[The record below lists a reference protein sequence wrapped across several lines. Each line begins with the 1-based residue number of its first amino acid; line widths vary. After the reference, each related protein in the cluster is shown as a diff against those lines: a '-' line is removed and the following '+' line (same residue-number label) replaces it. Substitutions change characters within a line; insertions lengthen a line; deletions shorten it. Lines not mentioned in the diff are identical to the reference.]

1 MQEDQWLKLHPNAK
15 IALIIKPMI
24 GVFIFIILLIL
35 PTLGMA
41 IGGNIPMISFLIL
54 LVVILA
60 IIFSIIII
68 WAIMFYNRYMFRIG
82 RDAVYIN
89 RGILWKRN
97 VVIPYE
103 RIQHTST
110 TRGPIDILLGL
121 HILNIFTAG
130 TGSVGARFGGA
141 ASAFAAE
148 GSIPGLADPKP
159 FQDAIMAKVSA
170 LRGDGFGVVAAAIRR
185 TKLEVP
191 SSPVPTSPTSSTYP
205 MATQSDTQEEM
216 LTELKKIREIL
227 EKQGKK

>member
-1 MQEDQWLKLHPNAK
+1 MQEEQWLKLHPNAK

-24 GVFIFIILLIL
+24 GITFLVIFIMIQFILVGLSAGLLIFLLIL
-35 PTLGMA
+35 AGFIA
-41 IGGNIPMISFLIL
+41 IL
-54 LVVILA
+54 
-60 IIFSIIII
+60 FSIVIV

-82 RDAVYIN
+82 GDAVYIN

-103 RIQHTST
+103 RIQHTSM

-130 TGSVGARFGGA
+130 TGSVGARFGGV

-159 FQDAIMAKVSA
+159 FQDAIMAKVRA
-170 LRGDGFGVVAAAIRR
+170 LRGDGIGAVPPAVRRTTPEVPLSQSSTQGAYPVAA
-185 TKLEVP
+185 
-191 SSPVPTSPTSSTYP
+191 
-205 MATQSDTQEEM
+205 QSDPQEEM
-216 LTELKKIREIL
+216 LTELRRIREIL
-227 EKQGKK
+227 EKQGKN

>member
-1 MQEDQWLKLHPNAK
+1 MQEEQWLKLHPNAK

-24 GVFIFIILLIL
+24 GITFLVIFIMIQFILVGLSAGLLIFLLIL
-35 PTLGMA
+35 AVFIA
-41 IGGNIPMISFLIL
+41 IL
-54 LVVILA
+54 
-60 IIFSIIII
+60 FSIVIV

-82 RDAVYIN
+82 KDAVYIN

-103 RIQHTST
+103 RIQHTSM

-130 TGSVGARFGGA
+130 TGSVGARFGGL

-159 FQDAIMAKVSA
+159 FQEAIMAKVRA
-170 LRGDGFGVVAAAIRR
+170 LRGDGFGVVTPAVRR
-185 TKLEVP
+185 TTPEVSSSLGSTP
-191 SSPVPTSPTSSTYP
+191 SAHPVASF
-205 MATQSDTQEEM
+205 QSETQEEM
-216 LTELKKIREIL
+216 LTELRRIREIL
-227 EKQGKK
+227 ERQGKS

>member
-1 MQEDQWLKLHPNAK
+1 MQEEQWLKLHPNAK

-24 GVFIFIILLIL
+24 GVFIFIMLLML

-41 IGGNIPMISFLIL
+41 IGGNIPMISFLVL
-54 LVVILA
+54 LALIIVA
-60 IIFSIIII
+60 IFSIIIV

-82 RDAVYIN
+82 GDAVYIN

-121 HILNIFTAG
+121 HILNLFTAG
-130 TGSVGARFGGA
+130 TGSVGARFGGT

-159 FQDAIMAKVSA
+159 FQDAIMAKVRA
-170 LRGDGFGVVAAAIRR
+170 LRGDGFGVIAPAQRRTMPEIPLSQSSTPGTYPVAA
-185 TKLEVP
+185 
-191 SSPVPTSPTSSTYP
+191 
-205 MATQSDTQEEM
+205 QSDPQEKM
-216 LTELKKIREIL
+216 LTELRRIREIL
-227 EKQGKK
+227 EKQGKN

>member
-1 MQEDQWLKLHPNAK
+1 MDEEWLKLHPNAK

-24 GVFIFIILLIL
+24 GIFIFIILLML
-35 PTLGMA
+35 STLSMA
-41 IGGNIPMISFLIL
+41 IGGDIPMIPFLVL
-54 LVVILA
+54 LALIIA
-60 IIFSIIII
+60 AIFSIIII
-68 WAIMFYNRYMFRIG
+68 WAIMFYNRYKFRIG
-82 RDAVYIN
+82 GDAVYIN

-148 GSIPGLADPKP
+148 GSIPGLGDPKP
-159 FQDAIMAKVSA
+159 FQDAIMAKVRA
-170 LRGDGFGVVAAAIRR
+170 LRGDGLGVVTPVQRR
-185 TKLEVP
+185 ISEVP
-191 SSPVPTSPTSSTYP
+191 SSQSATPSTYP
-205 MATQSDTQEEM
+205 VAAQPETQEEM
-216 LTELKKIREIL
+216 LTELRRIREIL
-227 EKQGKK
+227 EKQGRS